1 MVISKRLINQL
12 HPLAAD
18 TLGFDA
24 AAIEHVK
31 ARQGDYARYDHQP
44 GAAALAMERR
54 AYVATELRKLI
65 ETKLGWPLNEKT
77 LPCGGY
83 EWLPDGWSI
92 RLSKTTPESRRED
105 TLALLGIQEE
115 LLPPAQT
122 PASDEEREVVL
133 IRLKGNP
140 LIRPS
145 IDVLS
150 LSSDG
155 AHGTAV
161 PLSAIAAANIDRLP
175 ITGKPAKATVTLPGD
190 QRSATETG

>member
-12 HPLAAD
+12 QPLAAD
-18 TLGFDA
+18 VLGFDA

-31 ARQGDYARYDHQP
+31 ARKGDYARYDHQP

-54 AYVATELRKLI
+54 AYVATEMRKLI
-65 ETKLGWPLNEKT
+65 EKKLGWPLNEKT

-105 TLALLGIQEE
+105 TLALLGVQDE
-115 LLPPAQT
+115 LLPPGAI
-122 PASDEEREVVL
+122 PAPEHEREIVL
-133 IRLKGNP
+133 IRLRGNP
-140 LIRPS
+140 LIQPKV
-145 IDVLS
+145 DVLS

-155 AHGTAV
+155 VHGTAV

-175 ITGKPAKATVTLPGD
+175 STGKPAKATVTLPGD